1 MAAISTYYV
10 HRVARAHASTQCMDI
25 CESTEASTATTLK
38 NAETRQSRSR
48 DST

>member
-1 MAAISTYYV
+1 MAAISIYYA

-25 CESTEASTATTLK
+25 RESTEASTASALK
-38 NAETRQSRSR
+38 RAETRPSPCR